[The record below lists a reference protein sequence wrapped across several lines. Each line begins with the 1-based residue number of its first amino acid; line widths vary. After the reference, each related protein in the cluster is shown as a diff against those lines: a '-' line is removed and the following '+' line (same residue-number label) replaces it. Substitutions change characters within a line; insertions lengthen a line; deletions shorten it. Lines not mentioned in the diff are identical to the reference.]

1 MFKKIKKRAAW
12 AIIIALL
19 IANTFGTTMANSL
32 GDAIPNAIDNLDE
45 TLADAEKTED
55 AAAEDNASYVG
66 ISKSTES
73 AESAESDESDES
85 IETIDSISMAEDE
98 TSEAETIEDT
108 TEEETSPDENEEPE
122 DPNDYEV
129 ESSEELEEQ
138 EEIDEVET
146 TETEVETEEIESEKN
161 EEDEI
166 IELSDLEIMD
176 ETADNE
182 TEIETEDNAETDT
195 DTETEIESKDESEVE
210 TENEMESETETEQT
224 STIESAKTNEEIITE
239 VRISTESEIDEE
251 SENPETDDL
260 DNIEIA
266 TESEAIE
273 TVDTKLAEAN
283 GTWAYWYIDNN
294 NVIHFAA
301 SAPTGSYSWQ
311 GACGDSSMTYGPDY
325 TTIPGQNKRKTL
337 VKVVIEDNLTP
348 GEDLSN
354 WFVDYNNLEEIVGF
368 EKVNTSNVTNMES
381 MFNSCF
387 KLKTKIDFS
396 TKNVS
401 KVTKIRGM
409 FHRCR
414 ELEEVNVRGFKVE
427 NMDILNYTFSEC
439 YKIVELDLSTWDLSK
454 ITEAENM
461 FRDCYSLTSI
471 KFGNFENFRDVT
483 RQSELFMNC
492 RSLIVLDYTTY
503 VPYRK
508 NHPFDGS
515 TWCGMYDYFHGCS
528 NLMTIY
534 VKEDFIVGADIG
546 VGTSDMFTGCTKLFG
561 GNGTKWTSSKTDGT
575 YAKRDIPGS
584 KGYFTSTYV
593 KLAFAANGGSGTMN
607 PIEASINDTI
617 NLPSCSFTRSG
628 YTFENW
634 TDGFGNTYN
643 VGDPFSIGKYTVLLA
658 NWSGG
663 GGGGGGGSS
672 GGGSSG
678 GGGGGGGSTTSL
690 PSFQPSST
698 TTYYA
703 SGIKRFNDVLYYG
716 QYGWVQDP
724 SNNDWTLHI
733 LNQGQTHVARDGF
746 YAVETKNMY
755 GPYLPSSTVKAYNT
769 YYFNTDGVMVTG
781 WVIASDGNKY
791 FFDTAQTDERGR
803 MVVGWREIDGAW
815 YYFIPEGSA
824 LRNAY
829 TPDGYYVDSEGR
841 YNQQ

>member
-1 MFKKIKKRAAW
+1 MFKNIKKRAAW

-19 IANTFGTTMANSL
+19 IANTFGTTMASSL
-32 GDAIPNAIDNLDE
+32 NDAIPNAIDSLDE
-45 TLADAEKTED
+45 TLADAEKIDNPED
-55 AAAEDNASYVG
+55 ESVGSTDEVESAESIDD
-66 ISKSTES
+66 TES
-73 AESAESDESDES
+73 AESTEKLKNNKNANSTDASS
-85 IETIDSISMAEDE
+85 DE
-98 TSEAETIEDT
+98 TSIMEGEENDD
-108 TEEETSPDENEEPE
+108 EEESSPEVMAEPE
-122 DPNDYEV
+122 DPADYDGEG
-129 ESSEELEEQ
+129 SEELEETEAEGEGSDVARSAAEKTESEGEGSDVARSAA
-138 EEIDEVET
+138 EE
-146 TETEVETEEIESEKN
+146 TETAIENNNESELETEN
-161 EEDEI
+161 
-166 IELSDLEIMD
+166 
-176 ETADNE
+176 
-182 TEIETEDNAETDT
+182 EIETENE
-195 DTETEIESKDESEVE
+195 TETEIESESE
-210 TENEMESETETEQT
+210 SEAETEQT
-224 STIESAKTNEEIITE
+224 PETESAETNEEVITE
-239 VRISTESEIDEE
+239 IKISTESEIEE
-251 SENPETDDL
+251 QSENSENDDL
-260 DNIEIA
+260 ENIEIA
-266 TESEAIE
+266 TESEIIE
-273 TVDTKLAEAN
+273 TVDTKKASA
-283 GTWAYWYIDNN
+283 GAIWAYWYIDSS

-301 SAPTGSYSWQ
+301 SAPTGSYSSQ
-311 GACGDSSMTYGPDY
+311 GSCDDNPRTYGPDY

-414 ELEEVNVRGFKVE
+414 ELEEVDVRGFKVE
-427 NMDILNYTFSEC
+427 NMDILNYTFDEC

-471 KFGNFENFRDVT
+471 KFGNFENFRDVY

-534 VKEDFIVGADIG
+534 VKEDFMVGADIG
-546 VGTSDMFTGCTKLFG
+546 VGASDMFTGCAKLFG

-607 PIEASINDTI
+607 PIDASLNDTI
-617 NLPSCSFTRSG
+617 TLPSCSFTRSG

-643 VGDPFSIGKYTVLLA
+643 AGDPFSIGKYTVLLA

-663 GGGGGGGSS
+663 GGGGGGGGSS
-672 GGGSSG
+672 GGGSGGGGSG
-678 GGGGGGGSTTSL
+678 GGGTTSL
-690 PSFQPSST
+690 PSFQPSIT

-755 GPYLPSSTVKAYNT
+755 GPYLPSSTVKTYNT

-791 FFDTAQTDERGR
+791 FFDTAQTAERGR

-815 YYFIPEGSA
+815 YYFITEGSA